1 MNEFERDPK
10 FWKDVGL
17 KAELEFHKKNKW
29 RQSQAFY
36 DDSLKLFMK
45 FGLDANSFRG
55 KTIIDAGCGSKFRT
69 QVFSNASIIGIDPLA
84 EGFSKFI
91 PWSDLYTA
99 KELYSVALE
108 DHVESLD
115 ESSDAVIC
123 INVIDHGYQSS
134 EQIVNMYRYLKH
146 RGRLYLAVDLEREVP
161 DTKHNSM
168 SGETVK
174 KYVQQAGFVIEMSKE
189 DNETFDR
196 QAKKRLLLVGTML

>member
-1 MNEFERDPK
+1 MSEFERDPE
-10 FWKDVGL
+10 FWRENGL

-36 DDSLKLFMK
+36 DDSLELFMK
-45 FGLDANSFRG
+45 FGIGVKSFEG

-69 QVFSNASIIGIDPLA
+69 RVFSNVDIIGIDPLA
-84 EGFSKFI
+84 DGFSNFI

-99 KELYSVALE
+99 KELYSVELE
-108 DHVESLD
+108 THVKDLD
-115 ESSDAVIC
+115 ESADAVIC

-134 EQIVNMYRYLKH
+134 EQILNMYRYLKP
-146 RGRLYLAVDLEREVP
+146 GARLYLAVDLEREVP

-174 KYVQQAGFVIEMSKE
+174 NYILKAGFTIEKSEE
-189 DNETFDR
+189 DTETFDR
-196 QAKKRLLLVGTML
+196 QAKKRLLLVARK